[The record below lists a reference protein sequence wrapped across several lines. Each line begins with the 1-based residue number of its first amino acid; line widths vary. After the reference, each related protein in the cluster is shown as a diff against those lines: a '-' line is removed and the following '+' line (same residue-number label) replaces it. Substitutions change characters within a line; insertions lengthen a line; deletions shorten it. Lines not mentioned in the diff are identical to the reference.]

1 MVLGLLGHVKPAIF
15 FRRILRSEALVYTSV
30 FFSEQPFYGNY
41 STLDSHL
48 VKMASK
54 TVTRS
59 IQLFLGV
66 AEFKCFLLVC
76 DVVWL
81 LFSIFSFFCFVI
93 WWLHPSATPRNYHGS
108 FIGLY
113 FDQSEGRTGKN
124 IVLKWPLSLEG
135 LFCQANKILVISS
148 PDTKLSYSVKS
159 HLGFYGKHRQRYCC
173 ESSANSHD

>member
-30 FFSEQPFYGNY
+30 FFFRTAVLRKLFVIRFSSRQDGVENRNEVY
-41 STLDSHL
+41 SIVSWCCRIQVFLVGLWCVLVIVQHL
-48 VKMASK
+48 
-54 TVTRS
+54 
-59 IQLFLGV
+59 F
-66 AEFKCFLLVC
+66 
-76 DVVWL
+76 
-81 LFSIFSFFCFVI
+81 IFCIVI